1 MATGTGLVLNEVPK
15 DTRKLVSF
23 NDQTQIKNKLK

>member
-1 MATGTGLVLNEVPK
+1 MIKGYGTDLVLTDIPK

-23 NDQTQIKNKLK
+23 NDTTQIN